1 MRARAERFGAIV
13 RLEQPPALVSI
24 DRALA
29 RRAGIDGGALWSGDS
44 PGLDVRALT
53 APTEA
58 HVSVTT
64 RCPAGCTGCYAD
76 ARRDGHEPTFDDLR
90 KRLEALAAAGVFSIA
105 FGGGEASLREDLPE
119 LGRVARSLGL
129 VPTFTT
135 SGLGITPERAHE
147 LGAFAQVNVSYDGGR
162 EVYSRARGWDGAEMA
177 ERAIAVL
184 RDAGLQVGVN
194 TLLIRATFDELE
206 QTAARVEALGAVELQ
221 LLRYKPA
228 GRGKLDYLATRLS
241 HEQIERFPALV
252 RSLSEA
258 RSLAIRIDCALVPFL
273 ASGGEVSAEWMRR
286 LGVMGCE
293 GGRSLLATRADGA
306 ALPCSF
312 WGGSDAPAASDLDH
326 AWERDPTIE
335 RFRAHAETPPE
346 PCAACDFR
354 SVCRGG
360 CRVVARE
367 LAGTPWAPDPECPRV
382 RAHKEIRS

>member
-13 RLEQPPALVSI
+13 RLAEPPALVSI

-58 HVSVTT
+58 HVSVTA
-64 RCPAGCTGCYAD
+64 RCPAGCAGCYAD
-76 ARRDGHEPTFDDLR
+76 ARPDGHEPTLGELR
-90 KRLEALAAAGVFSIA
+90 ARLEALARSGVFSIA

-119 LGRVARSLGL
+119 LGRIARSLGL

-135 SGLGITPERAHE
+135 SGLGITPERARE
-147 LGAFAQVNVSYDGGR
+147 LAAFAQVNVSYDGAR
-162 EVYSRARGWDGAEMA
+162 DVYARARGWDGAALA

-184 RDAGLQVGVN
+184 RDAGIVVGVN
-194 TLLIRATFDELE
+194 TMLVRVTFEHVE
-206 QTAARVEALGAVELQ
+206 ETAAHAEALGVVELQ

-228 GRGKLDYLATRLS
+228 GRGKLDYLATRLTP
-241 HEQIERFPALV
+241 EQVERFPALV
-252 RSLSEA
+252 RRLSDT
-258 RSLAIRIDCALVPFL
+258 RSLAVRIDCALVPFL
-273 ASGGEVSAEWMRR
+273 ASGGEVAAEWMRR
-286 LGVMGCE
+286 FGVIGCE
-293 GGRSLLATRADGA
+293 GGRSLLATRSDGA

-312 WGGSDAPAASDLDH
+312 WGDAATSEAGDLDA
-326 AWERDPTIE
+326 AWAGDPTLE

-346 PCAACDFR
+346 PCASCAFR
-354 SVCRGG
+354 AVCRGG